1 MHVPNTCLLF
11 SYLEV
16 CSVFL
21 ERRQK
26 LRQGEELVTI
36 DWWEDSGDPHSDQA
50 KVCSDIIFYLPGTL
64 PENGTCYL
72 VNSKGTGKQAIS

>member
-1 MHVPNTCLLF
+1 MPSILLLGSVQCLLGEA
-11 SYLEV
+11 SKIME
-16 CSVFL
+16 
-21 ERRQK
+21 

-50 KVCSDIIFYLPGTL
+50 KVCSDIFYLPGTL